1 MINRAVAVKQA
12 QVVFICS
19 DKMISKCLYN
29 IFLAVQRIRRAT
41 LAGFG
46 ENNGVV
52 YTKYHKSIICITVL
66 YELIKGIMML
76 YIKCITVYCMA
87 HTVQLCS

>member
-1 MINRAVAVKQA
+1 VHVINRAVPVKQV
-12 QVVFICS
+12 QVMFIHS

-29 IFLAVQRIRRAT
+29 IFLAIQRICRTT

-52 YTKYHKSIICITVL
+52 YVKYQKSIICITVL
-66 YELIKGIMML
+66 NELIKGTTVL
-76 YIKCITVYCMA
+76 YMPN
-87 HTVQLCS
+87 